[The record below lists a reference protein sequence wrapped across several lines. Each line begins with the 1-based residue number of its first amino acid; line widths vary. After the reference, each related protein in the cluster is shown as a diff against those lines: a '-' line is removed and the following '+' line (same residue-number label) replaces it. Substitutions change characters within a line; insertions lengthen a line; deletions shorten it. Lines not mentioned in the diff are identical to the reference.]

1 MISLAGAEGIS
12 IVTLSL
18 DQTGIN
24 RTLLRRALA
33 RYKNVLVVIVASALA
48 VALTLRLLAPAA
60 PPDLAQPSHAD
71 RVLLLTDSWAKGD
84 VIALVRHGERC
95 DRSSAQCLGPMDGV
109 TVRGE
114 AAVQALGAD
123 FRQLGL
129 SHTDIHSSLLT
140 RARQTADAMFAR
152 PVEAQDWLFN
162 CRGSMLRDALK
173 HKVAGHNLI
182 LVSHSECMDQLLM
195 DMNLSTST
203 TFGYGASLFI
213 KTDGANEDPQM
224 LGYIEPKDWKNIVPV
239 VTPNNRHG
247 FEASQF

>member
-1 MISLAGAEGIS
+1 MFSLTAAGGIS

-18 DQTGIN
+18 GLTGIN
-24 RTLLRRALA
+24 RALLRRGLV
-33 RYKNVLVVIVASALA
+33 RYRNALVVIVASVLATALA
-48 VALTLRLLAPAA
+48 LALLAPAA
-60 PPDLAQPSHAD
+60 APDLAQPSHAD

-84 VIALVRHGERC
+84 VIAVVRHGERC
-95 DRSSAQCLGPMDGV
+95 DRSSAQCLGPADGV

-114 AAVQALGAD
+114 ATVQALGAD
-123 FRQLGL
+123 FDQLGL
-129 SHTDIHSSLLT
+129 TNADIYSSLLT
-140 RARQTADAMFAR
+140 RARQTADAMFAH

-173 HKVAGHNLI
+173 HKVPGHNLI

-195 DMNLSTST
+195 DMHLSTST

-213 KTDGANEDPQM
+213 KTNGANSDPQM
-224 LGYIEPKDWKNIVPV
+224 LGYIEPKDWKSIVPV
-239 VTPNNRHG
+239 VSTSSRHG

>member
-1 MISLAGAEGIS
+1 
-12 IVTLSL
+12 
-18 DQTGIN
+18 
-24 RTLLRRALA
+24 
-33 RYKNVLVVIVASALA
+33 
-48 VALTLRLLAPAA
+48 
-60 PPDLAQPSHAD
+60 
-71 RVLLLTDSWAKGD
+71 
-84 VIALVRHGERC
+84 
-95 DRSSAQCLGPMDGV
+95 
-109 TVRGE
+109 
-114 AAVQALGAD
+114 
-123 FRQLGL
+123 
-129 SHTDIHSSLLT
+129 
-140 RARQTADAMFAR
+140 MFAR

-224 LGYIEPKDWKNIVPV
+224 LGYIEPKDWKSIVPV
-239 VTPNNRHG
+239 VSTSSRHG